1 MNQITVGRSS
11 QSTIVVSSQ
20 YNTVSGNHATITKN
34 GNSYILEDHST
45 NGTYINGTRIH
56 HASCQI
62 REGDQITLGQQ
73 YVLNFSEIQG
83 LLETGRKTQRINVT
97 PGTAREVPMPAQ
109 LHNQQVNVNIV
120 GGAPNNER
128 VNGNNMDT
136 PRETPAC
143 LNQWSW
149 GAFYWGWIWGIGN
162 GVYWPLITLIPYVG
176 QVAAIIIAFVLGA
189 NGNRYAWDKFTGTAA
204 EFDEKQHNWAVAAG
218 ICFLICIV
226 IVIIAVIVIAAGA
239 YSI

>member
-1 MNQITVGRSS
+1 MNQITIGRNP

-20 YNTVSGNHATITKN
+20 YNTVSGNHATITRD
-34 GNSYILEDHST
+34 GSAYILEDHST
-45 NGTYINGTRIH
+45 NGTYINGTRIY

-62 REGDQITLGQQ
+62 RPGDQITLGQQ
-73 YVLNFSEIQG
+73 YILDFSVVQN
-83 LLETGRKTQRINVT
+83 LLGSGHATQRYPETPATARVAPMQVPQQAPLNQQININV
-97 PGTAREVPMPAQ
+97 GAQ
-109 LHNQQVNVNIV
+109 QGQEQQ
-120 GGAPNNER
+120 
-128 VNGNNMDT
+128 
-136 PRETPAC
+136 RETPAC

-176 QVAAIIIAFVLGA
+176 QVAALIIAFVLGA
-189 NGNRYAWDKFTGTAA
+189 NGNRYAWEKFTGSAA

-226 IVIIAVIVIAAGA
+226 IVIIAVIVMAAGS
-239 YSI
+239 Y

>member
-1 MNQITVGRSS
+1 MNQITVGRNS

-20 YNTVSGNHATITKN
+20 YNTVSGNHATITRE
-34 GNSYILEDHST
+34 GNAYYLEDHST
-45 NGTYINGTRIH
+45 NGTYVNGTRVH

-62 REGDQITLGQQ
+62 RPGDQITLGLQ
-73 YVLNFSEIQG
+73 YVLDFSMVQN
-83 LLETGRKTQRINVT
+83 LLGSGRATQRYPETPATARVSPMQAPQQAPLNQQININV
-97 PGTAREVPMPAQ
+97 EAQ
-109 LHNQQVNVNIV
+109 LGQQ
-120 GGAPNNER
+120 
-128 VNGNNMDT
+128 
-136 PRETPAC
+136 RETPAC

-176 QVAAIIIAFVLGA
+176 QLAAIIIAFVLGA
-189 NGNRYAWDKFTGTAA
+189 NGNRYAWEKFTGTAA

-226 IVIIAVIVIAAGA
+226 IGIIAVIVIAAGV
-239 YSI
+239 